1 MRTAERLRYL
11 ILAAQREG
19 NRRLTAM
26 LSEIGVTPA
35 QSEAL
40 RIIADHG
47 PLALRELG
55 DMLVCDTG
63 QSPSRIVDRLV
74 AAGLVSRTAGERDR
88 RQVSLTLTPAGRE
101 KAQRVAEVEDRL
113 YALLDQAAEGTD
125 VDGFLAFLSA
135 FTHESPAG
143 LALARRLDASN
154 PRRRRRADAV
164 SFQLTVDIAAEEGPT
179 P

>member
-1 MRTAERLRYL
+1 VRTAERLRYL

-47 PLALRELG
+47 PLALKELG

-63 QSPSRIVDRLV
+63 ASPSRIVDRLV
-74 AAGLVSRTAGERDR
+74 AADLVQRTTSEHDR
-88 RQVSLTLTPAGRE
+88 RQVRLTLTAPGRD
-101 KAQRVAEVEDRL
+101 KARRVAEIENQL
-113 YALLDQAAEGTD
+113 YDLLDHASQGAD
-125 VDGFLAFLSA
+125 VDAFLTFLHA
-135 FTHESPAG
+135 FTRQSPAG
-143 LALARRLDASN
+143 LALAKR
-154 PRRRRRADAV
+154 V
-164 SFQLTVDIAAEEGPT
+164 AAEEGPSK
-179 P
+179 

>member
-1 MRTAERLRYL
+1 MRTAEQLRYL

-19 NRRLTAM
+19 NRRLTVM
-26 LSEIGVTPA
+26 LADVGLTPA

-74 AAGLVSRTAGERDR
+74 AAGLALRTVSERDR
-88 RQVSLTLTPAGRE
+88 RQVSLALTAEGRA
-101 KAQRVAEVEDRL
+101 KAQRVAEIENRL
-113 YALLDQAAEGTD
+113 YDLLDQAVEGTD
-125 VDGFLAFLSA
+125 VGAFIAFLSA
-135 FTHESPAG
+135 FTHQSPAG
-143 LALARRLDASN
+143 LALTRRL
-154 PRRRRRADAV
+154 
-164 SFQLTVDIAAEEGPT
+164 AAEEGPT

>member
-1 MRTAERLRYL
+1 MRTVEQLRYL

-19 NRRLTAM
+19 NRQLTAT

-55 DMLVCDTG
+55 DMIVCDTG
-63 QSPSRIVDRLV
+63 TSPSRIVDRLV
-74 AAGLVSRTAGERDR
+74 AAGLVQRTPDEHDR
-88 RQVSLTLTPAGRE
+88 RQVRLTLTPQGRD
-101 KAQRVAEVEDRL
+101 KADRVAEIENQL
-113 YALLDQAAEGTD
+113 YDLLDRATEGTD
-125 VDGFLAFLSA
+125 IDALITFLHA
-135 FTHESPAG
+135 FTQRSPAG
-143 LALARRLDASN
+143 LALANRL
-154 PRRRRRADAV
+154 
-164 SFQLTVDIAAEEGPT
+164 AAEERKT

>member
-1 MRTAERLRYL
+1 MRAAEQLRYL

-26 LSEIGVTPA
+26 MSELGVTPA

-63 QSPSRIVDRLV
+63 TSPSRIVDRLV
-74 AAGLVSRTAGERDR
+74 AAGFVERTTGEHDR
-88 RQVSLTLTPAGRE
+88 RQVRLALTPQGRD
-101 KAQRVAEVEDRL
+101 KADRVAEVENRL
-113 YALLDQAAEGTD
+113 YDLIDRASEGTD
-125 VDGFLAFLSA
+125 TDAVIEFLHA
-135 FTHESPAG
+135 FTRQSPAG
-143 LALARRLDASN
+143 LALANRL
-154 PRRRRRADAV
+154 
-164 SFQLTVDIAAEEGPT
+164 AAEKG
-179 P
+179 